1 MSHNTQTCRELFV
14 LFRKN
19 AALILFDVTVES
31 VRQILVYTQA
41 KRVAQQGRKRINHL
55 HLGLGGTSYFLKP
68 QSKEKV
74 ALF

>member
-1 MSHNTQTCRELFV
+1 M
-14 LFRKN
+14 
-19 AALILFDVTVES
+19 TVES